1 MEYML
6 LRDGSVKAFEYL
18 HLYEG
23 VMRAMA
29 LYDGI
34 EHYWYNT
41 AFGWR
46 RICFDSKKSEDSCIL
61 PTTVPEIIKLA
72 AMLE

>member
-6 LRDGSVKAFEYL
+6 LRDGSVKVFE
-18 HLYEG
+18 HLPIYED

-34 EHYWYNT
+34 EHYWYT
-41 AFGWR
+41 TDFGWC
-46 RICFDSKKSEDSCIL
+46 RICFDSNKSGDCRIL